1 MKALTTTLFLA
12 AVLAVT
18 PAVAQTKAPAKTVKP
33 TSQVATPTAKPATA
47 KVTTTKPAA
56 KPAAKPATKPAA
68 TVKEAPQAAAPA
80 PVAAPAPETAKAS
93 AKSTGSGEA
102 SGELFRKGTNAVN
115 LGIGLLGVGYG
126 YSVLGGSNYSSTPV
140 MSASFEHGL
149 IEGVGP
155 GTIGVGGLVGY
166 RSDTWKYSGYR
177 GTWSNTY
184 VALRGTY
191 HYNILQNAKLD
202 TYAGL
207 TLGVRIFSYSDND
220 DSSEDYYSSS
230 TYAHSGIFAGARY
243 FFTNNIGAFGEL
255 GYDMSYL
262 KVGLT
267 AKF

>member
-1 MKALTTTLFLA
+1 MKALTTTLMLA
-12 AVLAVT
+12 AALAVT
-18 PAVAQTKAPAKTVKP
+18 PAIAQTKAPAKTVKP
-33 TSQVATPTAKPATA
+33 ATPVARPATA
-47 KVTTTKPAA
+47 KATTTKTAAKPVA
-56 KPAAKPATKPAA
+56 KPAAKPVTA
-68 TVKEAPQAAAPA
+68 VKEVSKPAAAPA
-80 PVAAPAPETAKAS
+80 TTPAPEPTQAS
-93 AKSTGSGEA
+93 AKSTGSGAA

-115 LGIGLLGVGYG
+115 LGVGLLGVGYG

-166 RSDTWKYSGYR
+166 RADTWKYSGYR

-184 VALRGTY
+184 VAVRGSY
-191 HYNILQNAKLD
+191 HYNVFQNAKLD

-220 DSSEDYYSSS
+220 DSADDYYSSS